1 MNLRLA
7 RPEQRINFGQ
17 CFKAHSFVMLALL
30 GSAVATSAA
39 EPKVGERLPRRGDEI
54 VVCGQLFH
62 TNAPV
67 VLWTDPGGYD
77 AYRVQRRFVSANEA
91 SGKAQTKKA
100 DDVPIGF
107 GVRRVQLT
115 PEQRENAR
123 TGGWKLGDLQD
134 VVDQFVIHY
143 DVAGTS
149 RRCFQVLHD
158 SRALSV
164 QFMLDLDGTIYQ
176 TLDLKE
182 GAWHATKANGRS
194 IGIEI
199 ANMGAYSVNDPNA
212 FDRWY
217 KKEADDQVRILLPD
231 TEFKFLRT
239 IRENPA
245 STWVPR
251 PSRSQ
256 PVTGTIHGKKLQ
268 QYDLTPEQYD
278 SLTKLTATLCTVFPK
293 LKCDYPR
300 DANGSLIETTLP
312 DAEYDRFQG
321 VLGHFHVQ
329 SNKTDPGPAF
339 QWDRVIKDAQAL
351 MKK

>member
-1 MNLRLA
+1 MGRSSSWA
-7 RPEQRINFGQ
+7 
-17 CFKAHSFVMLALL
+17 ASLL
-30 GSAVATSAA
+30 LLVGVGTVATAA
-39 EPKVGERLPRRGDEI
+39 EPKPGDKLPRQGDEI

-62 TNAPV
+62 TTAPV

-77 AYRVQRRFVSANEA
+77 AYRVDRRFGPLEDAREKAKVKERNEV
-91 SGKAQTKKA
+91 T
-100 DDVPIGF
+100 IGF
-107 GVRRVQLT
+107 GTRKVALT
-115 PEQRENAR
+115 PEQTEQVRG
-123 TGGWKLGDLQD
+123 GGWDLPSLQK

-158 SRALSV
+158 SRGLSV
-164 QFMLDLDGTIYQ
+164 QFMLDVDGTIYQ

-199 ANMGAYSVNDPNA
+199 ANMGAYGLGGKET

-217 KKEADDQVRILLPD
+217 RRDPDGQVRVILPESELKYQR
-231 TEFKFLRT
+231 KFR
-239 IRENPA
+239 NDPN
-245 STWVPR
+245 WVPR
-251 PSRSQ
+251 PSRPE
-256 PVTGTIHGKKLQ
+256 PVVGKIHGRELQ

-293 LKCDYPR
+293 IKCDYPR
-300 DANGSLIETTLP
+300 DADGKPLLRVLN
-312 DAEYDRFQG
+312 DAEFDQFGG

-329 SNKTDPGPAF
+329 TNKTDPGPAF
-339 QWDRVIKDAQAL
+339 QWDKVIDGAKAFMA
-351 MKK
+351 K